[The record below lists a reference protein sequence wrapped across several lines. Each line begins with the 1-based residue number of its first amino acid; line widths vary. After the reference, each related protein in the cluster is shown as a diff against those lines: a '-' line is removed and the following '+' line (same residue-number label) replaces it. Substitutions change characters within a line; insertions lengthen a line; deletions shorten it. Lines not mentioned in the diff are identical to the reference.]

1 MQARLLA
8 LILLIMPVCG
18 MTGQPIPIAGVDYR
32 VLKTAQ
38 PTEAATRIEVIEFFW
53 YRCPHCYALEPDLES
68 WVAGLPSDVRFR
80 RVPVVFGGE
89 WTTDARV
96 FYALAVLGEF
106 DRLHRRLLEAIHDG
120 EGKGLRGDRYE
131 RWLVRWIGSQNVDP
145 RRLESALRSDGVAAQ
160 VRQAEKLTEAYGV
173 SGTPN
178 FAVHG
183 RYVVKPPPGDR
194 RRILAIAD
202 HLIHE
207 SRGSLA
213 AGRQR

>member
-1 MQARLLA
+1 MVRARLLA
-8 LILLIMPVCG
+8 FFLALMPLPALA
-18 MTGQPIPIAGVDYR
+18 QHIPIAGVDYR

-38 PTEAATRIEVIEFFW
+38 PTEVVARIEVIEFFW
-53 YRCPHCYALEPDLES
+53 YRCPHCYALEPHLES
-68 WVAGLPSDVRFR
+68 WLAGLPPDVSFR

-89 WTTDARV
+89 WIIDARA
-96 FYALAVLGEF
+96 FYALEAIGEF

-120 EGKGLRGDRYE
+120 GGRGLKGDRYA
-131 RWLVRWIGSQNVDP
+131 RWLVQWVRAQSGDA
-145 RRLESALRSDGVAAQ
+145 RRFESALESERVAAQ

-194 RRILAIAD
+194 RRVLAIAD
-202 HLIHE
+202 YLIRE
-207 SRGSLA
+207 SRGSPLA
-213 AGRQR
+213 RR